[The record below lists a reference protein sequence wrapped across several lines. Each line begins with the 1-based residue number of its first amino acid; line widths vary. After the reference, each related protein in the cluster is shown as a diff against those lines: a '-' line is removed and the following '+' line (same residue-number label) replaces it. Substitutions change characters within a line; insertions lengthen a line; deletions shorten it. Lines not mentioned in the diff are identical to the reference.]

1 MTLRFFLLYILCIQ
15 LIACGDNTADVSS
28 NTAQQQ
34 DVVPAIVEVIEP
46 EVNSDEGVVFDPTAY
61 EIKNGHVVLSWADL
75 AKVDFKMQYNEEME
89 SEVPYPIFS
98 ETIKALAGKPVMI
111 EGYVIPVEET
121 GDNSIIILSA
131 FPYTQ
136 CFFCGA
142 AGPESVMDILAKGK
156 LSKLKMDDEV
166 TFKGKLK
173 LNDSDLDYLNYILEE
188 AELISE

>member
-1 MTLRFFLLYILCIQ
+1 MTNQFLYFFCGMILLLF
-15 LIACGDNTADVSS
+15 ACETPSS
-28 NTAQQQ
+28 NTTTKDFQVHEEEATTGDESLIDTAQ
-34 DVVPAIVEVIEP
+34 
-46 EVNSDEGVVFDPTAY
+46 Y
-61 EIKNGHVVLSWADL
+61 KIKEGHVILSWADL
-75 AKVDFKMQYNEEME
+75 AKVNFKMDYSEELE
-89 SEVPYPIFS
+89 SEVPFPIFS
-98 ETIKALAGKPVMI
+98 EEMKALEGKQVMI

-142 AGPESVMDILAKGK
+142 AGPESVMDIL
-156 LSKLKMDDEV
+156 SKERIEHLKMDDEV

-188 AELISE
+188 AKLVE